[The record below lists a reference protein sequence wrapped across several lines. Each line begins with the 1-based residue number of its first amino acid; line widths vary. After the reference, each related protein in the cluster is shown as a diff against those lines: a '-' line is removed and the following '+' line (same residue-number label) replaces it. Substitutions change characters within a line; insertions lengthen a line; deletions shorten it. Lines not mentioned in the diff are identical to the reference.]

1 MRTVATRTIAGTVS
15 FNGTVLSGSGFT
27 AVRSA
32 TGLYALGFPPGFR
45 HVGTIGLVYRP
56 RSDTA
61 PLSERHHDDRLKL
74 SASHDQDRFP
84 SSLTGMANDDWRQPL
99 PRPIGYGR
107 MS

>member
-45 HVGTIGLVYRP
+45 HVGTTATSYSTG
-56 RSDTA
+56 SDTRA
-61 PLSERHHDDRLKL
+61 VVDPISTPNAVTVRTFGALNTLADSGF
-74 SASHDQDRFP
+74 SFTA
-84 SSLTGMANDDWRQPL
+84 TGA
-99 PRPIGYGR
+99 GA
-107 MS
+107 